1 VHDASTPKDSVEFDT
16 AFGVFGTG
24 GLGREIMSMVLNER
38 FKFDFSLHPA
48 SIVFFEDYPERYQIH
63 DKVILSVENFFK
75 IRAKQHYFVVAIGD
89 GQVRRKIY
97 NRLRALGGIPYS
109 LLDSSSFIGHN
120 IRIGSGAIV
129 SSLVTLTADISIG
142 NYFLANIGCI
152 VAHDVKIGDS
162 VTLAPKV
169 TILGNVILESGVSIG
184 AGTVVR
190 NGSPK
195 HPIIIGENCQIGMG
209 SVITKSF
216 PPNSKVFGSPAKI
229 QTG

>member
-1 VHDASTPKDSVEFDT
+1 MQQVSSGELNAV
-16 AFGVFGTG
+16 FGVFGTG

-38 FKFDFSLHPA
+38 CKFEFSLHPA

-63 DKVILSVENFFK
+63 DKEVLSVENFFK
-75 IRAKQHYFVVAIGD
+75 ISAKQHYFVVAIGD
-89 GQVRRKIY
+89 GQARGKIC
-97 NRLRALGGIPYS
+97 NRLRELGGIPYS
-109 LLDSSSFIGHN
+109 LFDSTSLVGSN
-120 IRIGSGAIV
+120 IRIGSGAII
-129 SSLVTLTADISIG
+129 SSFVTLTSDISIG

-169 TILGNVILESGVSIG
+169 TILGNVIIESGVSIG
-184 AGTVVR
+184 AGTTIR
-190 NGSPK
+190 NGSPQR
-195 HPIIIGENCQIGMG
+195 PIIIGENCQIGMG

-229 QTG
+229 QTR